1 MKLNNWE
8 DLPKGLGVF
17 TICDTA
23 MVNLDKNEV
32 VKYYS
37 ANTKIEVVQKN
48 VTKDVTYYRTQ
59 PAKDRGLNWAFEA
72 TALGLPNDKA
82 PSAHSEILPPN
93 SDKSA
98 SRTPK
103 AGKKTKTKPKV
114 ILPKDGEGA
123 SPRGLLKRLFR
134 KIKK

>member
-1 MKLNNWE
+1 MELNNWE
-8 DLPKGLGVF
+8 DLPKELGVF
-17 TICDTA
+17 TVRDTA
-23 MVNLDKNEV
+23 MVDLDKNEAI
-32 VKYYS
+32 KYYS

-48 VTKDVTYYRTQ
+48 VTENVTYYRTQ

-93 SDKSA
+93 SDKPA
-98 SRTPK
+98 SRTLK
-103 AGKKTKTKPKV
+103 AGKKTKTKSKA

-123 SPRGLLKRLFR
+123 SPRGLLKKLFR